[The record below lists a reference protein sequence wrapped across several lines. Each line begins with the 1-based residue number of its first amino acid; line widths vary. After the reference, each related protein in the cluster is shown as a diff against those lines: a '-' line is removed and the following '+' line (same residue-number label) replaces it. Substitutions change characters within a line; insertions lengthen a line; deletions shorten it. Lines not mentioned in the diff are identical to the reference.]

1 MASKQDSGA
10 KKDGGLTAAGAP
22 GYVPRLKA
30 HYQEHVVPKLMSEFD
45 LANRM
50 AVPTVRKVVL
60 NMGVGEA
67 TQNIKVLDA
76 AAEELTQIAGQRA
89 AITRAKKSIANFK
102 VREGMPIGCC
112 VTLRGPRMWEFLDRL
127 ISTALPR
134 VRDFRG
140 VRDTAFDGR
149 GNYTVGVKEHT
160 VFPDL
165 ESDKVENARGLN
177 VTVVTTAEDDEQ
189 ATFLLREIGM
199 PFRRPREEEAARP
212 RQPTAEELAEQ
223 MEEELGIEVK
233 SKGEEAREAQEAR
246 EAEEAAEEAE
256 ETES

>member
-1 MASKQDSGA
+1 MATKQQN
-10 KKDGGLTAAGAP
+10 GLSAAGKE

-30 HYQEHVVPKLMSEFD
+30 LYREQVVPKLMAEFG
-45 LANRM
+45 LTNAM

-67 TQNIKVLDA
+67 TQNIKVLDSA
-76 AAEELTQIAGQRA
+76 VEELAQIAGQRPV
-89 AITRAKKSIANFK
+89 ITRARKSIANFK
-102 VREGMPIGCC
+102 VREGMPIGCR

-140 VRDTAFDGR
+140 VPETAFDGR
-149 GNYTVGVKEHT
+149 GNYTVGIKEHL

-165 ESDKVENARGLN
+165 DYDRVDASKGLN
-177 VTVVTTAEDDEQ
+177 VTVVTTAEDDQQ
-189 ATFLLREIGM
+189 AAFLLREMGL
-199 PFRRPREEEAARP
+199 PFRRGREEQAAQP

-223 MEEELGIEVK
+223 MEEELGIETK
-233 SKGEEAREAQEAR
+233 SRAEEAREAQEAR
-246 EAEEAAEEAE
+246 EAKEAAED
-256 ETES
+256 TES

>member
-1 MASKQDSGA
+1 MATKQDKGM
-10 KKDGGLTAAGAP
+10 TAAGAP
-22 GYVPRLKA
+22 GYEPRLKA
-30 HYQEHVVPKLMSEFD
+30 HYSENVVPKLMSEFE
-45 LANRM
+45 LTNRM
-50 AVPTVRKVVL
+50 AVPTIRKVVL

-67 TQNIKVLDA
+67 TQNIKVLDSA
-76 AAEELTQIAGQRA
+76 VDELTQIAGQKA
-89 AITRAKKSIANFK
+89 VVTRARKSIANFK
-102 VREGMPIGCC
+102 VREGMPIGCR

-140 VRDTAFDGR
+140 VSDVAFDGR
-149 GNYTVGVKEHT
+149 GNYTLGVKEHT

-165 ESDKVENARGLN
+165 EYDKVDAARGLN

-199 PFRRPREEEAARP
+199 PFRQPRKPQEEAPA
-212 RQPTAEELAEQ
+212 QPTQQELAEQ
-223 MEEELGIEVK
+223 MQEDLGIEPDK
-233 SKGEEAREAQEAR
+233 PAPP
-246 EAEEAAEEAE
+246 AEEGAETAE

>member
-1 MASKQDSGA
+1 MATKQDSRAEQNGR
-10 KKDGGLTAAGAP
+10 LTAAGAP

-30 HYQEHVVPKLMSEFD
+30 HYQERVVPKLMSEFE
-45 LANRM
+45 LANGM
-50 AVPTVRKVVL
+50 AVPTVRKVIL

-76 AAEELTQIAGQRA
+76 AVEELTQIAGQRA
-89 AITRAKKSIANFK
+89 VITRARKSIANFK
-102 VREGMPIGCC
+102 VREGMPIGCR

-140 VRDTAFDGR
+140 VPESAFDGR
-149 GNYTVGVKEHT
+149 GNYTLGVKEHT

-165 ESDKVENARGLN
+165 DYDQVDSTRGLN
-177 VTVVTTAEDDEQ
+177 VTVVTTAENDEQ

-199 PFRRPREEEAARP
+199 PFRSRRQEEAAAP
-212 RQPTAEELAEQ
+212 KQPTAEELAEQ

-233 SKGEEAREAQEAR
+233 SKAEEAREVAEAR
-246 EAEEAAEEAE
+246 EAEEAAEE
-256 ETES
+256 TEGSES